1 MITILNSELNAFMNN
16 MIRVTVYLALVS
28 IILNLNAKTIKK
40 KKHIKR
46 FPEKKEY

>member
-1 MITILNSELNAFMNN
+1 MNN

-40 KKHIKR
+40 KKNTLKDFQR
-46 FPEKKEY
+46 KKNIE